1 MQQNKKTDGDIEL
14 FLEDIAN
21 NSGVN
26 IDDVANAIEFADRE
40 SAKISM
46 LIH

>member
-1 MQQNKKTDGDIEL
+1 MLTLNF

-26 IDDVANAIEFADRE
+26 LDDVANAIEFADRE
-40 SAKISM
+40 TAKISM